1 MGDTQQDQRSRF
13 SGRRKSSY
21 NWYFFSFLVYT
32 YNSISRTPQHLNVS
46 IIEFWV
52 VQGET
57 GSASLPFLLSC
68 HRILN
73 SLSMNSSSTVESPPR
88 NHKEVVASL
97 LLLHRQE
104 LRNRP
109 QWHRAPPRSCLRS
122 NIITKVLLDRT
133 ELVMVR
139 TMKMSM
145 MSMMFFY
152 RLENWLP
159 SSASSCTTSSMS
171 LRLIL
176 YLGLCLYL
184 SLCLISYLS
193 LPK

>member
-1 MGDTQQDQRSRF
+1 MGRTQQDHRSRF

-21 NWYFFSFLVYT
+21 NWYFFSVLVYT

-52 VQGET
+52 VQGEP
-57 GSASLPFLLSC
+57 GWLSQSSLPSQL
-68 HRILN
+68 
-73 SLSMNSSSTVESPPR
+73 SLSMNSSTVESPPR

-97 LLLHRQE
+97 LLLRRQE

-145 MSMMFFY
+145 MLIMFF
-152 RLENWLP
+152 LQ
-159 SSASSCTTSSMS
+159 T
-171 LRLIL
+171 
-176 YLGLCLYL
+176 
-184 SLCLISYLS
+184 
-193 LPK
+193 